1 MSYGFTF
8 WAIDLRTDKVIYR
21 PALTIYP
28 ESGMFE
34 YNTVCIGS
42 FHPEPVSA

>member
-34 YNTVCIGS
+34 YNTACIVS
-42 FHPEPVSA
+42 LDKEPTPA

>member
-1 MSYGFTF
+1 MSYSFTF

-34 YNTVCIGS
+34 YNTACVGS
-42 FHPEPVSA
+42 FDKEPSPA